1 MEIGTAQQLNTML
14 QLTATEADFLMH
26 CMEVFAESDEKVTF
40 ISADG
45 KLALANQQIE
55 ALFQRI
61 QDVRSHAIDME
72 YEQRMAMA
80 D

>member
-1 MEIGTAQQLNTML
+1 ML

-26 CMEVFAESDEKVTF
+26 CMEVFAEGDEKVTF

-61 QDVRSHAIDME
+61 QDIRSHAIDME
-72 YEQRMAMA
+72 YKQRMAMA

>member
-1 MEIGTAQQLNTML
+1 
-14 QLTATEADFLMH
+14 MH
-26 CMEVFAESDEKVTF
+26 CMEVFAEGNKVSF

-45 KLALANQQIE
+45 KLALSNQQIE
-55 ALFQRI
+55 VLFQRI
-61 QDVRSHAIDME
+61 QDFCFHAIDME

>member
-1 MEIGTAQQLNTML
+1 MGTAQQLHTML
-14 QLTATEADFLMH
+14 QLNSTEADFLMH
-26 CMEVFAESDEKVTF
+26 CMEVFAEGDEKVTF
-40 ISADG
+40 ISAHG
-45 KLALANQQIE
+45 EIALTNQQIE

-61 QDVRSHAIDME
+61 QDVRFHAREME

>member
-26 CMEVFAESDEKVTF
+26 CMEVFAEGDEKVTF

-72 YEQRMAMA
+72 YEQHMAMA

>member
-1 MEIGTAQQLNTML
+1 VEIGATPQLKIML

-26 CMEVFAESDEKVTF
+26 CMEVFAEGDEKVTF